1 MTTAPRKLRI
11 LCLHGYRQNDTIF
24 REKTGSFRKAL
35 KKYAD
40 FVFMNAPHVPVI
52 PDRPCSDGGGE
63 VRKAG
68 EERTDPRGWWFSK
81 PEHHFSSH
89 DITDLDI
96 GFEDSVK
103 AVTNFA
109 AKEGPFD
116 GIFAFSQGAA
126 LAFLLAALRQRN
138 KIAIEFKFLILVA
151 AFPSLSSKH
160 AELIR
165 THITGVPCLHIYGKG
180 DKLVGWENSAKLT
193 DFFDQDKIEVIVH
206 PGGHFVPTLSA
217 YKDIVSSFME
227 SVMKS

>member
-1 MTTAPRKLRI
+1 
-11 LCLHGYRQNDTIF
+11 
-24 REKTGSFRKAL
+24 
-35 KKYAD
+35 
-40 FVFMNAPHVPVI
+40 MNAPHVPVI

-138 KIAIEFKFLILVA
+138 SPFILSHFCCFL
-151 AFPSLSSKH
+151 AFSFERH
-160 AELIR
+160 M
-165 THITGVPCLHIYGKG
+165 IY
-180 DKLVGWENSAKLT
+180 LR
-193 DFFDQDKIEVIVH
+193 VH
-206 PGGHFVPTLSA
+206 MHFTPVLQYP
-217 YKDIVSSFME
+217 
-227 SVMKS
+227 